1 VAGADRRVVAGLA
14 LSVGAMSASTFG
26 TLGFAALAP
35 LERDEFGL
43 STFAVGS
50 LTALVFLGALAA
62 SNPAGRLTDRAG
74 AARTL
79 AGSQVLLACGI
90 AIAATAPQAWVFLA
104 GVAVAGLAY
113 GAVNPGTNV
122 LVTFSVPAR
131 HRGLVMSVKQTGVTL
146 GGLAAGAI
154 LPSVAAAT
162 SWRTALLLPLAALMV
177 TTSGALWLG
186 ARRRAGWLAEE
197 GRAAADERP
206 RAPHTVPGA
215 GPTARFGFVM
225 AGVQLAFVGYL
236 AVYLVDRQGFSPETA
251 GAALAVGFT
260 AGTVGRIA
268 WGIASDRWF
277 ASRATA
283 LGLAAGGGAVGLA
296 VVAAGASG
304 WILWPALALVGFC
317 TIGWNG
323 VYLALVADAS
333 RVGELGRA
341 TGRMLMA
348 LYAGVVCVPPLLGL
362 LHDVTDSWPLTW
374 TVGCA
379 AVAGVCAVMLA
390 APRRAAV
397 APVTPVAVRAARAL
411 TRLDEP

>member
-1 VAGADRRVVAGLA
+1 MRVDRRVAAGLA

-35 LERDEFGL
+35 LERDQFGL

-50 LTALVFLGALAA
+50 LTALVFLGAFAA

-90 AIAATAPQAWVFLA
+90 VIAATAPAAWVFLI

-113 GAVNPGTNV
+113 GGVNPGTNV

-154 LPSVAAAT
+154 LPSVAGAT
-162 SWRTALLLPLAALMV
+162 SWRVALLLPLTTLLM
-177 TTSGALWLG
+177 TTAGALWLG
-186 ARRRAGWLAEE
+186 SHRRAGWLDEH
-197 GRAAADERP
+197 GRQAGSDDP
-206 RAPHTVPGA
+206 RGALSVPGPA
-215 GPTARFGFVM
+215 PTALFGFVM

-236 AVYLVDRQGFSPETA
+236 AVYLVDRQGFSPEKA
-251 GAALAVGFT
+251 GAALAVGFA

-283 LGLAAGGGAVGLA
+283 LGLAAGGGALGLA
-296 VVAAGASG
+296 IVAAGASG
-304 WILWPALALVGFC
+304 WILWPTLALVGFC

-341 TGRMLMA
+341 TGRMLMS

-379 AVAGVCAVMLA
+379 AVAAACAVMLS
-390 APRRAAV
+390 APRRSAV
-397 APVTPVAVRAARAL
+397 GATVTPAGAPGASR
-411 TRLDEP
+411 